1 MRAVLYSIMSGCHH
15 DAMALLFHTLASGCR
30 PSRPISEDEDSQ
42 NIEMIRDSPGAMLGG
57 RNMVQQ
63 PLLLYHETEQDKDR
77 DLLPISNMTILL
89 FIKFYDPKTENL
101 KVGEAYTGSRGPSC
115 TDSYPSKLFVA

>member
-1 MRAVLYSIMSGCHH
+1 
-15 DAMALLFHTLASGCR
+15 MALLFYTLALDCR

-101 KVGEAYTGSRGPSC
+101 KVGEAYTGSRAPIC
-115 TDSYPSKLFVA
+115 TG